1 MISLSHSLSVCRR
14 CDVVVEVFTDCAQT
28 GEYSHTLIN
37 DDAIVHGHW
46 NLQHFLMHPMSKV
59 KTVVNNISL
68 NNTSKLEQLK
78 GTTFSKT
85 TKTWQTYVNRGIT
98 VFSRGSGERH
108 KKHVFFS
115 RGVINS
121 NFAFPFFGQRIKS
134 PRGVTEL
141 KGHSWLLITLKTQN
155 LTS

>member
-46 NLQHFLMHPMSKV
+46 HFLMHPMSKV

-68 NNTSKLEQLK
+68 NNTSKLERLK

-85 TKTWQTYVNRGIT
+85 TKTWQTYVNRGFT
-98 VFSRGSGERH
+98 VFSRGSGKRH
-108 KKHVFFS
+108 KKHVFFLA
-115 RGVINS
+115 VLKIPILL
-121 NFAFPFFGQRIKS
+121 FLFLAAYKIT
-134 PRGVTEL
+134 PRGHGV
-141 KGHSWLLITLKTQN
+141 KRSKWLLITLKTQN